1 MEDHKSLFKSQSLAL
16 SPFNH
21 NQINRERQRAARAKK
36 REECF
41 QNNRVIDVSPTPMKK
56 FPQTPAEPHST
67 ATEGEQ
73 ENANP
78 QTSVAKTA
86 SRKEIYLQRFIKW
99 KAENRQRAQ
108 QAKGGQQQQQQM
120 EQPQQETA
128 TFPPPKRRSLYVVID
143 PKTSK
148 PKEIKRLP
156 AAPPAE
162 KPIAL
167 QPAPAAKHTTGA
179 AVKPQPATTAVKPQ
193 PATTAVKP
201 QAPAAVRTRPP
212 VAVRPRPPNAVKPQP
227 AAPAAVKHTL
237 GAAFKPKAT
246 TTAVT
251 SAAIAKKPVLL
262 PSAKHGAGVVAGHK
276 PTPSAGKPVQ
286 PFSAARLVP
295 VKPPTISAAKPK
307 PHPTTTPRITRP
319 KNLMTQ
325 LFDKPANAAK
335 IVKPIRA
342 GGAPGKFKSAAP
354 QKSSKNLGMSD
365 NSRIIKLK
373 KTAPANSKQKLVG
386 KVPNLKKELLQ
397 IATEDP
403 LPDTPIDVAS
413 IENPFQAQ
421 ATSTQCKSNNC
432 SQDLLEAYRNITS
445 LSPVT
450 NTENLKDI
458 VSSVKR
464 QLIPAETETT
474 NNQKH
479 KFNFV
484 RYSEGFAMLDSPA
497 AAAAA
502 EEEVTV
508 IPAAAEAADDKT
520 MQPST
525 PPQSSNGSKPNY
537 LSPFVSVSRGKV
549 NSQTER
555 KKRDSMYLLD
565 LDEKEPEMP
574 VAVRRTLDA
583 VQYFRLQLDNEIKRL
598 HELCDEWNL
607 YCAKHEAMLIET
619 GGKDMIDAAIG
630 QTKLLTSKKLM
641 QFGSLI
647 DRCESGATGVGLRPN
662 DGSEETKPVLAE
674 DLQGW
679 WDMINLQSDN
689 VDKRFANLGRWR
701 ANNWQDPDAI
711 EKPMPKPKVK
721 AASKA
726 KAKPKPTAKASSNL
740 KSFLRKAKA
749 EQRKNQEEEALE
761 NLQLNNTPTRR
772 IIVVRDRK
780 SFSPARTVL
789 RLSVGSGNRPS
800 IGHGNGLLKSALMG
814 AAEQKSRQQQTP
826 PSSSYSAE
834 TPRRMSI
841 LKTPGTKKR
850 EPGTR
855 GVMFSAK
862 KSVRRFQF
870 AVEEGNISG
879 DEDAVPGIDKLE
891 DCEEDMESM
900 ERNSSH
906 NSPTAA
912 QELNET
918 EKTPDNMLR
927 TCRLR
932 SRKVRIRPSSEFSF

>member
-16 SPFNH
+16 SPLNH
-21 NQINRERQRAARAKK
+21 NQINRERQRATRAKK

-41 QNNRVIDVSPTPMKK
+41 QNNRIIDVSPTPMKK
-56 FPQTPAEPHST
+56 IPQTPAEEPHAS
-67 ATEGEQ
+67 ASASREGEQ

-108 QAKGGQQQQQQM
+108 QAKGGQQQQQM
-120 EQPQQETA
+120 EQPQQEA
-128 TFPPPKRRSLYVVID
+128 AAFPPPKRRSLYVVID

-156 AAPPAE
+156 AE
-162 KPIAL
+162 KPMSL
-167 QPAPAAKHTTGA
+167 QPAPAAKQTTVA
-179 AVKPQPATTAVKPQ
+179 AVKNQT
-193 PATTAVKP
+193 ATTAVKP
-201 QAPAAVRTRPP
+201 QATAAVRTRPP
-212 VAVRPRPPNAVKPQP
+212 VAVRPRPAAAVKPQP
-227 AAPAAVKHTL
+227 AAPAPAAVKHTL

-246 TTAVT
+246 TTA
-251 SAAIAKKPVLL
+251 KKPVL
-262 PSAKHGAGVVAGHK
+262 PASAKHGAGAGVVAGHK
-276 PTPSAGKPVQ
+276 PAPSAGKPVQ

-307 PHPTTTPRITRP
+307 PHPTTTPSITRP

-342 GGAPGKFKSAAP
+342 GGAPGKFKSVAS
-354 QKSSKNLGMSD
+354 QKASKNLGMSD
-365 NSRIIKLK
+365 NSRMIKLR

-386 KVPNLKKELLQ
+386 KIPNLRKELLQ

-403 LPDTPIDVAS
+403 LPETPIDVAS

-450 NTENLKDI
+450 NTENSKDV

-464 QLIPAETETT
+464 QLIPAETETETT
-474 NNQKH
+474 NEQRH

-497 AAAAA
+497 AAA

-508 IPAAAEAADDKT
+508 IPAAEDKT

-555 KKRDSMYLLD
+555 KKRDSMYLL
-565 LDEKEPEMP
+565 EKEPEMS

-598 HELCDEWNL
+598 HELCDEWNS
-607 YCAKHEAMLIET
+607 YCAKHETMLIET

-689 VDKRFANLGRWR
+689 VDKRFANLVRWR

-711 EKPMPKPKVK
+711 EKPKAK
-721 AASKA
+721 AASKV
-726 KAKPKPTAKASSNL
+726 KAKSKPAAKASSNL

-749 EQRKNQEEEALE
+749 AQRKNQQAEEQEEEE

-800 IGHGNGLLKSALMG
+800 IGHGNGLLKSALKG

-826 PSSSYSAE
+826 PSSSSYSSE

-850 EPGTR
+850 TPGTR

-879 DEDAVPGIDKLE
+879 DDIDKLE

-900 ERNSSH
+900 ERNSVH
-906 NSPTAA
+906 NSPTTAA
-912 QELNET
+912 QDLNET